1 CARGVP
7 LGWNNE
13 YYGLDSW

>member
-1 CARGVP
+1 CARGVSDIW
-7 LGWNNE
+7 G